1 MSAVIKLIKTRS
13 LVLKLTSLGLDL
25 SLEGSGLSLKERLEK
40 KKNKYCIKYITM
52 LDSHIRTGHFRQL
65 FLFLHITCIIQTKRP
80 TTDHIHKE

>member
-40 KKNKYCIKYITM
+40 KK
-52 LDSHIRTGHFRQL
+52 
-65 FLFLHITCIIQTKRP
+65 
-80 TTDHIHKE
+80 E